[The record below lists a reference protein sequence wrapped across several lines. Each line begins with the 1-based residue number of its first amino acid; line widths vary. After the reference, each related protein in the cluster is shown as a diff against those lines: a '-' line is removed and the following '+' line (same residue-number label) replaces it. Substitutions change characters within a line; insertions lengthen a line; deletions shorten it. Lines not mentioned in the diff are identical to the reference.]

1 MTVGRDAQ
9 TCVLHHLLSTLRSS
23 FLPLF
28 VSPFAG
34 SSLPRLLAPSLTP
47 QHTRHTVVNIVI
59 IGAGDVGFE
68 LSKLLSSE
76 RHDVVLLD
84 TDGAALQRIR
94 DELDVLTVE
103 GSGTSPGALVEA
115 RARDADLLIA
125 VTDVDEVNI
134 IASMMGRRLG
144 AKSVIARVRND
155 ELSQPES
162 PLPPSELGI
171 DTLIHPELTAA
182 QEVVQLLR
190 RAAAS
195 DLVSL
200 ADGNLQV
207 IGVRLEDASSLVNQ
221 TVEDVAEALVPTLFR
236 VAAIGRRGSTIMPRG
251 HTTLNAR
258 DHLFVICKSGDV
270 ETITRAAGHT
280 GDPFKHVMV
289 AGGTA
294 VGELILR
301 ELSAD
306 SREWHIKLIEPDHDR
321 AQHLSATFPDVLVLQ
336 GDPTD
341 PDLLAVEGAHEMD
354 AFLSVT
360 ADEESNIISA
370 MMAKHQDVSK
380 TVALVSKPG
389 YIPLIHALGLDAAV
403 NVKASASDE
412 IHRYVRSAR
421 IITERALRGIRAEA
435 IEIEVAPHSDVVDAR
450 VEALN
455 LPDGCV
461 LGGLKRLGEVEI
473 ITGDTTLRR
482 GDHVIAFA
490 LRQTIDQVVALFE

>member
-1 MTVGRDAQ
+1 MMG
-9 TCVLHHLLSTLRSS
+9 LLRVAYLTIIRTRP
-23 FLPLF
+23 LPLLYA
-28 VSPFAG
+28 FAQ
-34 SSLPRLLAPSLTP
+34 R
-47 QHTRHTVVNIVI
+47 VFMNIVI
-59 IGAGDVGFE
+59 IGAGEVGFE
-68 LSKLLSSE
+68 LSRLLSSE
-76 RHDVVLLD
+76 RHDVIVLD
-84 TDGAALQRIR
+84 QDEEALQRIS
-94 DELDVLTVE
+94 DTIDVLTVR
-103 GSGTSPGALVEA
+103 GNGTSPASLVEA
-115 RARDADLLIA
+115 NTRDADILIA
-125 VTDVDEVNI
+125 VTSVDEINI

-182 QEVVQLLR
+182 REVVQLLR

-195 DLVSL
+195 DVVAM
-200 ADGNLQV
+200 ADGKLQV
-207 IGVRLEDASSLVNQ
+207 IGLRLENSSSLVDQ
-221 TVEDVAEALVPTLFR
+221 TVEDAVEALAPTKFR
-236 VAAIGRRGSTIMPRG
+236 MAAIGRRGATIMPSG
-251 HTTLNAR
+251 QTTLKAR
-258 DHLFVICKSGDV
+258 DHLFIICKSGDV
-270 ETITRAAGHT
+270 DTITRAAGHT

-301 ELSAD
+301 ELSTD
-306 SREWHIKLIEPDHDR
+306 NRSWNIKLIEPDHDR
-321 AQHLSATFPDVLVLQ
+321 ARHMSEAFPDVLVLH

-360 ADEESNIISA
+360 DDEESNIISA

-389 YIPLIHALGLDAAV
+389 YVPLIHALGLDAAV

-412 IHRYVRSAR
+412 IHRHVRKGT
-421 IITERALRGIRAEA
+421 IVTEKALRGIRAEV
-435 IEIEVAPHSDVVDAR
+435 IEVEVGAHAPVVDTR
-450 VEALN
+450 VDALS
-455 LPDGCV
+455 LPEGCV
-461 LGGLKRLGEVEI
+461 LGGLERFGEVEI
-473 ITGDTTLRR
+473 ITGDTKLRR

-490 LRQTIDQVVALFE
+490 LRQSIDRVVALFE